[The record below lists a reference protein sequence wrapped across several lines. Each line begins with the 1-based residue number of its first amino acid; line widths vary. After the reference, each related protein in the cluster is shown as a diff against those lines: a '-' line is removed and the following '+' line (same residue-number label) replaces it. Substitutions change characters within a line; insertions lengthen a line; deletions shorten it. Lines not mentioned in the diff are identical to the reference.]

1 MFLLVLLLIYLS
13 LSSLGSHSCDSVIW
27 DTSPLTTTRA
37 LHTNQCHSAR
47 TISHFSSVWN
57 SLLCRTSGGPRFHV
71 IDNSSDFLYIR
82 DYRNGDN
89 LFFPG
94 NTVVLVKMSRPGCY
108 VPYFLLFNLS
118 RALHVR
124 SLLTETARALG
135 QHCGDRTIFLM

>member
-108 VPYFLLFNLS
+108 VPYFLFS
-118 RALHVR
+118 ICQERCMY
-124 SLLTETARALG
+124 G
-135 QHCGDRTIFLM
+135 HC